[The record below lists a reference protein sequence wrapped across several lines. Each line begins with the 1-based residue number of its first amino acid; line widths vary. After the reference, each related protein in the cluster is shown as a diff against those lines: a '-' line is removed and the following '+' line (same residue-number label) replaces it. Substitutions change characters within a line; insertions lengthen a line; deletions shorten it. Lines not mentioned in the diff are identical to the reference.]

1 MLAKSRR
8 LNASEVRDIIKKG
21 TPRRAGHL
29 AARVVT
35 SEAPLRAAAVVSKKV
50 AKGAV
55 ERNRLRRALYR
66 ALREV
71 EGKGCAVI
79 FVQKIPTQP
88 LAPAFLADLRVLYKA

>member
-8 LNASEVRDIIKKG
+8 LSASEVRDILKKG
-21 TPRRAGHL
+21 APRRAGHL
-29 AARVVT
+29 SARVV
-35 SEAPLRAAAVVSKKV
+35 SGPSPLRAAAVVSKKV

-71 EGKGCAVI
+71 DGGGCAVI
-79 FVQKIPTQP
+79 FIQKVPTQP
-88 LAPAFLADLRVLYKA
+88 LTPAFLTDLKVLYKA